1 MSWKDYFYFTRTERN
16 GIAVLVILIV
26 VVILLPFIYPLL
38 YPVKVYDFSEFD
50 RKVDRYEQMLAEY
63 REARTAI
70 ESGYERETGNRSSL
84 VLNLYLFDPNKLGR
98 EEFMEMGLPER
109 IAGNIVNYRNAGG
122 NFRFKEDL
130 KRIYSINDD
139 LYYRLESYIDLPS
152 REDQISV
159 RDEQRQTRRFA
170 AAADTASR
178 AAFQPRWAD
187 VLIEINRADSTD
199 WQQIRG
205 IGPVFS
211 RRITTYRDLLGGF
224 YSTSQLMEV
233 FGMDSTRYELMK
245 PHIFLSD
252 SLELRRININSAD
265 FATLIRHP
273 YLDRNQV
280 NSILRMRDRH
290 GNYNS
295 VEEILRSE
303 LIDEAFYQ
311 RIAPYLTVSD

>member
-1 MSWKDYFYFTRTERN
+1 MGWKDYFYFTRTERN
-16 GIAVLVILIV
+16 GIIVLVILIILI
-26 VVILLPFIYPLL
+26 ILLPFIYQFF

-70 ESGYERETGNRSSL
+70 EASYDKETASRSSL
-84 VLNLYLFDPNKLGR
+84 ILNLQPFDPNSLGR

-109 IAGNIVNYRNAGG
+109 IAGNIINYRNAGG
-122 NFRFKEDL
+122 SFRFKEDL
-130 KRIYSINDD
+130 KRIYSINDG
-139 LYYRLESYIDLPS
+139 LYYRLENYIDLPS
-152 REDQISV
+152 REDQIT
-159 RDEQRQTRRFA
+159 REDEQRETRRFA
-170 AAADTASR
+170 TDTTSR
-178 AAFQPRWAD
+178 VTFQPRWAD
-187 VLIEINRADSTD
+187 VLIDMNRADSTE

-233 FGMDSTRYELMK
+233 FGMDSTRYEQIK

-252 SLELRRININSAD
+252 SLELMRININSAD

-303 LIDEAFYQ
+303 LIDEAIYQ
-311 RIAPYLTVSD
+311 RIAPYLTISD